1 VGRGVALGAAVS
13 FHLVLLILVLRLEIH
28 RQDAPTDR
36 PDTQRL
42 QLRFLREQV
51 PLPKPATAPAHQT
64 TATDVRVH
72 ATQTASPSKPPNIQ
86 HIPPI
91 ISATTTPIAP
101 TAPMDDQDTEAD
113 GGFHAQLL
121 KAQRSSVI
129 RGVPGSD
136 VPRVPGI
143 RLMDPDTQGARAVV
157 RKVQR
162 LFGIPSRHCIDVE
175 AWRNLTPRQLSA
187 RHLSL
192 DDLDRLDEEY
202 HCNEPM
208 GLRF

>member
-1 VGRGVALGAAVS
+1 VALGATVS

-28 RQDAPTDR
+28 RQDARTDR

-42 QLRFLREQV
+42 QLRFLREQASS
-51 PLPKPATAPAHQT
+51 PRPATAPAHQT
-64 TATDVRVH
+64 TATDMRAH
-72 ATQTASPSKPPNIQ
+72 ATQTASPPKPPIIQ
-86 HIPPI
+86 HIPPV
-91 ISATTTPIAP
+91 ISVMTPPVAP
-101 TAPMDDQDTEAD
+101 TAPMGNRDTDAD

-121 KAQRSSVI
+121 RAQRSSVI

-136 VPRVPGI
+136 APRAPGI
-143 RLMDPDTQGARAVV
+143 HLMDPDTQGARAVV

-192 DDLDRLDEEY
+192 GDLDHLDEEY
-202 HCNEPM
+202 HCNEPL